1 MPIPL
6 AISSLIQSFTNSYLN
21 HQNTFEM
28 VFGVYTGPKE
38 PDQPLGLLSAEEQAQ
53 VGAQKMVDAMQSCPG
68 KTVMAAGSGFALGG
82 FFGLFMASMAYDVPV
97 GNAAG
102 HISELPFKQ
111 QMKLQFSDMGRR
123 SLSSAKN
130 FGYIG
135 MIYSGV
141 ECSIES
147 LRAKHDIYNGVFA
160 GCITGAG
167 LSIKAGPQAAA
178 FGCAGFAV
186 FSTAIDLY
194 MRSESATPPSN
205 DYDD

>member
-1 MPIPL
+1 
-6 AISSLIQSFTNSYLN
+6 
-21 HQNTFEM
+21 M
-28 VFGVYTGPKE
+28 VFGVYSGPQPPPKE
-38 PDQPLGLLSAEEQAQ
+38 LSQMTQDEQAEL
-53 VGAQKMVDAMQSCPG
+53 GAKKMVEVMQSCPG
-68 KTVMAAGSGFALGG
+68 KTVMAGGTGFFLGG

-97 GNAAG
+97 GTASVA

-123 SLSSAKN
+123 CYLSAKN

-147 LRAKHDIYNGVFA
+147 FRAKHDIYNGLSA

-186 FSTAIDLY
+186 FSAAIDLY
-194 MRSESATPPSN
+194 MRSESAKPPKN

>member
-1 MPIPL
+1 
-6 AISSLIQSFTNSYLN
+6 
-21 HQNTFEM
+21 M
-28 VFGVYTGPKE
+28 VFGVYTGPQE
-38 PDQPLGLLSAEEQAQ
+38 PDKALAQMSQEEQAEI
-53 VGAQKMVDAMQSCPG
+53 GARKMVEFMQLCPG
-68 KTVMAAGSGFALGG
+68 KTAMAGGLGFFLGG

-97 GNAAG
+97 GVSGAN

-123 SLSSAKN
+123 SWSSAKN

-135 MIYSGV
+135 MIFSGV

-147 LRAKHDIYNGVFA
+147 LRAKHDIYNGVSA

-167 LSIKAGPQAAA
+167 LSIKAGPQAALL
-178 FGCAGFAV
+178 GCAGFAV

-194 MRSESATPPSN
+194 MRSESSAPPRN

>member
-1 MPIPL
+1 
-6 AISSLIQSFTNSYLN
+6 
-21 HQNTFEM
+21 
-28 VFGVYTGPKE
+28 
-38 PDQPLGLLSAEEQAQ
+38 
-53 VGAQKMVDAMQSCPG
+53 
-68 KTVMAAGSGFALGG
+68 GFLLGG

-97 GNAAG
+97 GNAAS

-111 QMKLQFSDMGRR
+111 QMRLQFSDMGRR

-135 MIYSGV
+135 LIYSGV

-147 LRAKHDIYNGVFA
+147 FRAKHDIYNDVAA

-178 FGCAGFAV
+178 LGCAGFAV

-194 MRSESATPPSN
+194 M
-205 DYDD
+205 

>member
-1 MPIPL
+1 
-6 AISSLIQSFTNSYLN
+6 
-21 HQNTFEM
+21 M
-28 VFGVYTGPKE
+28 VFGVYTGNTGPQK
-38 PDQPLGLLSAEEQAQ
+38 PLDQLSQEEQAEL
-53 VGAQKMVDAMQSCPG
+53 GAQKMIEFMQSCPG
-68 KTVMAAGSGFALGG
+68 KTIMAGGSGFLLGG
-82 FFGLFMASMAYDVPV
+82 FFGLFMASMTYDVPT
-97 GNAAG
+97 GTNAVS

-111 QMKLQFSDMGRR
+111 QMKIQFTDMAKR
-123 SLSSAKN
+123 SWNSAKN

-147 LRAKHDIYNGVFA
+147 LRAKHDIYNGVTA

-167 LSIKAGPQAAA
+167 LSIKAGPQAA
-178 FGCAGFAV
+178 FIGCAGFAA

-194 MRSESATPPSN
+194 LRSDSAAPPAN

>member
-1 MPIPL
+1 MGEMTQEEV
-6 AISSLIQSFTNSYLN
+6 AEQS
-21 HQNTFEM
+21 
-28 VFGVYTGPKE
+28 
-38 PDQPLGLLSAEEQAQ
+38 AQ
-53 VGAQKMVDAMQSCPG
+53 QMIGFMQSCPG
-68 KTVMAAGSGFALGG
+68 KTTMAGVSGFALGG

-97 GNAAG
+97 GGNAAS

-123 SLSSAKN
+123 AYSSAKN

-135 MIYSGV
+135 MVYSGV

-147 LRAKHDIYNGVFA
+147 LRAKHDIYNGVSA

-167 LSIKAGPQAAA
+167 LSFKAGPQAAA
-178 FGCAGFAV
+178 VGCAGFAA
-186 FSTAIDLY
+186 FSMAIDLY
-194 MRSESATPPSN
+194 MNSEAAAPPAN